1 MKSYCTA
8 HQTCVIYFKKMRD
21 RNVTN
26 FSEQQPSISVRIC
39 ASLSYA
45 GCPVLQSGGLDSC
58 GASADAMVTAI
69 S

>member
-8 HQTCVIYFKKMRD
+8 QQTCVIYFKKMSG

-26 FSEQQPSISVRIC
+26 FSEQQPSISVSMC
-39 ASLSYA
+39 ASVSYA
-45 GCPVLQSGGLDSC
+45 RCPALQSGGLDSC
-58 GASADAMVTAI
+58 VALADAMVTAI